1 MAWSSN
7 TGVRD
12 APPARRWLSIL
23 GIGEGGVEGLSPAA
37 CVLLGEAELVVGGAR
52 HLALA
57 AALIRGEQMAWP
69 SPMAGGIAAI
79 LAHRLSPVVVLA
91 SGDPFCDGV
100 GTMLAAVVPVEE
112 FVCLPAPSAFSLA
125 TSRLGWAMRQVAT
138 ISFCGRPLAPLAPL
152 LQPGRKILALS
163 ADATTPARV
172 AEYLCARG
180 FGPSRLHVMEALGGP
195 RERIRVTT
203 AADFDIADCDK
214 LNLVAIE
221 VTAGAGAKIIPLAS
235 GLADEMFE
243 HDGQITKR
251 EIRAVTLSALAP
263 CAGEVL
269 WDVGC
274 GSGSVAI
281 EWMLRHPENMAYGIE
296 SNPERTARI
305 ARNAVSLGVPG
316 LQVVQGRAP
325 KILDGLPVPD
335 AVFLGGGAH
344 LPDVIETAWRALR
357 PGGRMVAN
365 AVVIETETALFAA
378 RENFGGTLTRL
389 SVERLDAIGNLH
401 GFRPGMTVTQWSAV
415 KP

>member
-1 MAWSSN
+1 M
-7 TGVRD
+7 
-12 APPARRWLSIL
+12 RWLSIL
-23 GIGEGGVEGLSPAA
+23 GIGEDGAEGLSPAA
-37 CVLLGEAELVVGGAR
+37 RVLLGEAALVVGGAR

-57 AALIRGEQMAWP
+57 ASLIRGERMAWP
-69 SPMAGGIAAI
+69 SPMAGGVAAI
-79 LAHRLSPVVVLA
+79 LAHRLRPVVVLA

-112 FVCLPAPSAFSLA
+112 FLCLPAPSAFSLA
-125 TSRLGWAMRQVAT
+125 ISRLGWAMRQTAT

-163 ADATTPARV
+163 ADAGTPASV

-180 FGPSRLHVMEALGGP
+180 FGPSLLHVMEALGGP
-195 RERIRVTT
+195 SERIRMTR
-203 AADFDIADCDK
+203 AADFDITDCHK

-221 VTAGAGAKIIPLAS
+221 VMAGVGSKIIPLAS
-235 GLADEMFE
+235 GLADGMFE

-281 EWMLRHPENMAYGIE
+281 EWMLRHPENIAYGIE
-296 SNPERTARI
+296 SNPARAARI

-316 LQVVQGRAP
+316 LLVVQGRAP
-325 KILDGLPVPD
+325 EILDGLPVPD

-344 LPDVIETAWRALR
+344 LPGVIETAWHALR
-357 PGGRMVAN
+357 PGGRLVAN
-365 AVVIETETALFAA
+365 GVVIETEAALFAA
-378 RENFGGTLTRL
+378 REKFGGMLTRL
-389 SVERLDAIGNLH
+389 SVERLDNIGELH
-401 GFRPGMTVTQWSAV
+401 GFRPGMTVTQWSAI

>member
-1 MAWSSN
+1 VALVSPSKAP
-7 TGVRD
+7 D
-12 APPARRWLSIL
+12 APPPTPWLSIL
-23 GIGEGGVEGLSPAA
+23 GIGEDGVEGLSSAA
-37 CVLLGEAELVVGGAR
+37 RSLLGTASLVVGGAR
-52 HLALA
+52 HLALVA
-57 AALIRGEQMAWP
+57 PMIQGETMAWP
-69 SPMAGGIAAI
+69 SPMAGALPLI
-79 LAHRLSPVVVLA
+79 LARRPLPVVVLA

-100 GTMLAAVVPVEE
+100 GTMLAASMPVEE
-112 FVCLPAPSAFSLA
+112 FFSLPAPSAFSLA
-125 TSRLGWAMRQVAT
+125 LSRLGWAMRQTAS

-163 ADATTPARV
+163 ADATTPGALAAYL
-172 AEYLCARG
+172 AERG

-195 RERIRVTT
+195 RERIRVAT
-203 AADFDIADCDK
+203 ASGFDIADCHQ

-221 VTAGAGAKIIPLAS
+221 VAATAGARIMPLTA
-235 GLADEMFE
+235 GLPDAMFE

-263 CAGEVL
+263 CAGDVL

-296 SNPERTARI
+296 SDSVRAARI
-305 ARNAVSLGVPG
+305 ARNAVNLGVPG

-325 KILDGLPVPD
+325 EILSGLPVPD

-344 LPDVIETAWRALR
+344 LPGVIETAWQALR

-365 AVVIETETALFAA
+365 GVVIETEAALFAA
-378 RENFGGTLTRL
+378 REKLGGTLTRL
-389 SVERLDAIGNLH
+389 SVERLDDIGTLH